1 MQSILKEI
9 CSKNWEEYEPI
20 IRRIAFTRLSGLEDE
35 VDDVVSETFTALCTK
50 FSGGSAPDN
59 TRSWLYGT
67 LNNIINQR
75 LRKIYIERE
84 NVVADSTDMVDL
96 KFAYSV
102 PDSAFKSVSINEFCK
117 IVRSLLSDDEYSLIE
132 ALYINGAKVS
142 EVAKQ
147 LNLTEGAVRQR
158 SYRICSKLRKT
169 LSEYSD
175 LSQLL

>member
-1 MQSILKEI
+1 MQNILKEI

-20 IRRIAFTRLSGLEDE
+20 IRRIAFARLTGLEDE

-50 FSGGSAPDN
+50 FSGGSAPNN

-67 LNNIINQR
+67 LNNIINQH
-75 LRKIYIERE
+75 LRKICTERE
-84 NVVADSTDMVDL
+84 NVVADSADMIDL
-96 KFAYSV
+96 KFTYSI
-102 PDSAFKSVSINEFCK
+102 PDSAFSSVSVSEFHK

-132 ALYINGAKVS
+132 ALYINDAKAS
-142 EVAKQ
+142 QVAEQ

-175 LSQLL
+175 LSLLL